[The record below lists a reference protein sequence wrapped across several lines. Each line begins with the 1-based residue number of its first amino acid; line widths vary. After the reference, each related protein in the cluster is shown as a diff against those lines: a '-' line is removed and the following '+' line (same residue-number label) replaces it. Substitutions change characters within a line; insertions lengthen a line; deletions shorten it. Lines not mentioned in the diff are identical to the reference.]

1 LITGASQEELKALL
15 RKTDSLS
22 AREAQVVLSSI
33 AGEVGK
39 RCAQDGLFWLRFVVT
54 RDEADPSVALK
65 PFPVHLDYIRLI
77 WEQLE
82 TKQKLV
88 IAKSRQML
96 LSWMLAAFA
105 VWWARHRSN
114 QAVYWQTKAW
124 DDAVAMVCM
133 PSGGFQARCQFI
145 EENLPVWMRQEYKA
159 SEGRIQYPNGSI
171 IQALAGGAD
180 KIRGKTASVLIQDEF
195 AFQEDQDGV
204 YTAVAPLI
212 QKGSKVIFV
221 STPNGTSNTF
231 ATLYHGRNVAQ
242 ETPAS

>member
-1 LITGASQEELKALL
+1 VTGVSQEELKQLL
-15 RKTDSLS
+15 RRTDSLS
-22 AREAQVVLSSI
+22 PREAQVVLASI

-39 RCAQDGLFWLRFVVT
+39 RCAQDGLFWLRFVQT
-54 RDEADPSVALK
+54 RDEADPTTAVK
-65 PFPVHLDYIRLI
+65 GFPVELEYVRLI

-82 TKQKLV
+82 KKQRIV

-96 LSWMLAAFA
+96 LSWMMACFA
-105 VWWARHRSN
+105 VWWARYKPN
-114 QAVYWQTKAW
+114 QGVYWQTKAW
-124 DDAVAMVCM
+124 DDAVSMVCM

-145 EENLPVWMRQEYKA
+145 EENLPTWMRVDYKA

-180 KIRGKTASVLIQDEF
+180 KIRGKTVSVLIEDEF
-195 AFQEDQDGV
+195 GFQEDQDGV

-212 QKGSKVIFV
+212 QKGSKVIFI

-242 ETPAS
+242 EIPS